1 MQFREVSHN
10 DRTEGNAQGVTW
22 MTGDMP
28 NATVDPRHAREHRVG
43 SYCSPRNG
51 TKEVSTCSS
60 CS

>member
-28 NATVDPRHAREHRVG
+28 NATVDP
-43 SYCSPRNG
+43 
-51 TKEVSTCSS
+51 
-60 CS
+60 